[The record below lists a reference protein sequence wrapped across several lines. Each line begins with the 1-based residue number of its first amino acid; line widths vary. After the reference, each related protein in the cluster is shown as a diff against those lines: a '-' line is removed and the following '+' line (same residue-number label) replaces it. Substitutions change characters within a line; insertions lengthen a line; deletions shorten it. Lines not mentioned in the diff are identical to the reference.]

1 MRRSQGGLQRWVTDK
16 TFTSWSFFIR
26 MNIYFYFISLF
37 HSENVPCFVNIFPR
51 GNNGRFNLYGQY
63 NGDRWPGDTRS
74 QGTSSH
80 SIAQPEYSEGLS
92 HLPLDPYGKHIPLA
106 EDMERPLLSSSHTKY
121 ALQRWQTLPHAIF
134 KADMLPWIFPGLPEI
149 SRVTWQLC
157 ISTYD
162 SVYGF
167 KCSYS
172 MWMLIKPQP
181 INVQYIPRSMHMIR
195 FVAISEQFCPYFSG
209 ALHWHWGNHRIATLW
224 LPHYQWSNPEEY
236 E

>member
-1 MRRSQGGLQRWVTDK
+1 
-16 TFTSWSFFIR
+16 

-80 SIAQPEYSEGLS
+80 SIAQPEYAEGLS

-106 EDMERPLLSSSHTKY
+106 EDMERPFLSSSHTKY

-172 MWMLIKPQP
+172 MWMLINRNPSTY
-181 INVQYIPRSMHMIR
+181 NTSREVCTWFALLR
-195 FVAISEQFCPYFSG
+195 FPNNFVHIFQGHFTGTGAIIE
-209 ALHWHWGNHRIATLW
+209 
-224 LPHYQWSNPEEY
+224 LPHYDCLITSEATLKNISKLSKY
-236 E
+236 II